1 MKQSPLLTF
10 ESTAFAI
17 HPEEDVRPDPA
28 IYGEA
33 LGTWLAAQLRARGL
47 DAGEVFAEDFGWCV
61 PVSVAAKGVHV
72 VCANEDERTDRWQVY
87 CFVERGFVDA
97 LLRRSDAVDA
107 LTTVYSAVKGCL
119 DDAPEV
125 QRLKEHA

>member
-17 HPEEDVRPDPA
+17 RPGEDERTNPE

-33 LGTWLAAQLRARGL
+33 LATWLAAQLRARGV

-61 PVSVAAKGVHV
+61 PVSAASKGVHV
-72 VCANEDERTDRWQVY
+72 VCANAEEYTDRWQVY
-87 CFVERGFVDA
+87 CFTERGFVDA

-107 LTTVYSAVKGCL
+107 LATVFTAVKGCL
-119 DDAPEV
+119 SDAPEV
-125 QRLKEHA
+125 QRLTEEG

>member
-10 ESTAFAI
+10 ESAAFAI
-17 HPEEDVRPDPA
+17 RPDEDARTNPN
-28 IYGEA
+28 IYGESLA
-33 LGTWLAAQLRARGL
+33 TWLAAQLRARGI

-61 PVSVAAKGVHV
+61 PVRVESKGVHV
-72 VCANEDERTDRWQVY
+72 VCANEDERTDAWQVY

-107 LTTVYSAVKGCL
+107 LETVFGAVKSCL
-119 DDAPEV
+119 SNAPEV
-125 QRLKEHA
+125 RQLTEQG

>member
-10 ESTAFAI
+10 DSTAF
-17 HPEEDVRPDPA
+17 EVRPGEDERTNPE

-33 LGTWLAAQLRARGL
+33 LAGWLSAQLRARGI

-61 PVSVAAKGVHV
+61 PVSVASKGVHV
-72 VCANEDERTDRWQVY
+72 VCANADGRTDRWQVY
-87 CFVERGFVDA
+87 CFTERGFVDA

-107 LTTVYSAVKGCL
+107 LTTVFAAVKGCL
-119 DDAPEV
+119 TGAPEV
-125 QRLKEHA
+125 QRLTEEA